1 MENLNQ
7 DQLGENLINSLET
20 TKSIKN
26 TENKNRVKK
35 LDNRKLEKNLIK
47 ILIDE
52 NDSPIRKRII
62 KKQIYG
68 ENKTNCIK

>member
-7 DQLGENLINSLET
+7 DQLGDNLINSLET
-20 TKSIKN
+20 TQPIKN

-35 LDNRKLEKNLIK
+35 QGNRKLEKNLIK

-62 KKQIYG
+62 KKLIYG
-68 ENKTNCIK
+68 ENKKIV